1 MKKYQLTVTNREGT
15 GRSASRRLRKA
26 EKIPAILYGK
36 HTKPESLAVG
46 MVRTSASY
54 YSLRVTTAPGVR
66 QGGDRER
73 RPSFPSCCRPPPLL
87 PVAYQLFRRFSC
99 AHGCDAQPMPQ

>member
-1 MKKYQLTVTNREGT
+1 M
-15 GRSASRRLRKA
+15 RSATEIWLRWMMCWQPIEWHAKLLMSGWRVWCN
-26 EKIPAILYGK
+26 KS
-36 HTKPESLAVG
+36 ESLAVG
-46 MVRTSASY
+46 MVRTSVSY

-87 PVAYQLFRRFSC
+87 PAAYQFFRRFSC
-99 AHGCDAQPMPQ
+99 ARGCHAQPMSQ